1 MRPSGRSL
9 LVTAHMTHVHGRDD
23 IDHSHGASTR
33 TQIMPRMYHIN
44 IFRVL
49 PTDATP
55 HIAHR
60 PPAHRAIGDDVP
72 GYDIHRVLTDPFPH
86 VAGLD
91 GPLHGLPTLCVSDAL
106 LRCCDCMVRGTSTM
120 ARQGDSIV
128 LLAGWI
134 HGRLDECKPVISS

>member
-1 MRPSGRSL
+1 MVRPIMKVHHRYSPRPADGRESALCL
-9 LVTAHMTHVHGRDD
+9 L
-23 IDHSHGASTR
+23 S
-33 TQIMPRMYHIN
+33 
-44 IFRVL
+44 
-49 PTDATP
+49 
-55 HIAHR
+55 
-60 PPAHRAIGDDVP
+60 PAHRAIGDDVP